1 MPLTRRRFVEGAA
14 ALAATAPL
22 PAVTQSAAPLDPRLL
37 LAIRDHLGYSV
48 GFRRK
53 FATGTYAAPG
63 RARPQ
68 HQLAATVRLIARR
81 LAHISDSEPT
91 CALIHWRDPDGWLH
105 GWLLDG
111 TGVIATGTSA
121 KPYDSMA
128 FLLDALR
135 VDARTA
141 TRAPVRRGSP
151 RPPPPSV
158 VRPTDPRAQLAHA
171 RDTLLP
177 GAIGAVLAERSGR
190 LLLLPARDTG
200 SAPYA
205 AMPLGD
211 AMLADRWSIVVLPD
225 IETLTDPRRVYEPR
239 TLNPRNA
246 LVVGNP
252 DLSRDPAYE
261 WSDLPGAAEEAQ
273 AFAKVFGLPPAR
285 LLTGKAATRERVLAG
300 IDNYGE
306 ASIVYLATHCLANSV
321 NPMDGSFLA
330 LTDGHLYGRDLRTPR
345 FQAWAAWHPLVIL
358 SACQTALG
366 KTFDGGTYGVA
377 RGWISAGAGQVVA
390 SLWNVSDTATQLLM
404 LHFAE
409 HAFLKRQPPEEALRL
424 AQLDARGTFPNDPAA
439 WASFTL
445 FGAPSASGQRLDLR
459 ALPR

>member
-1 MPLTRRRFVEGAA
+1 MSLTRRRFVEGAA
-14 ALAATAPL
+14 AFTATVPLRAVAQPSAP
-22 PAVTQSAAPLDPRLL
+22 PDPRLL
-37 LAIRDHLGYSV
+37 RAIRDHLGYSV

-53 FATGTYAAPG
+53 FAIGTYAAPG
-63 RARPQ
+63 RAASPS
-68 HQLAATVRLIARR
+68 QLALTLRSITQRLGR
-81 LAHISDSEPT
+81 LSANHPT
-91 CALIHWRDPDGWLH
+91 CALIHWHDPDGRLH
-105 GWLLDG
+105 GWLFDG
-111 TGVIATGTSA
+111 TGVIASGASIG
-121 KPYDSMA
+121 PYDSLS

-151 RPPPPSV
+151 RPPPPL
-158 VRPTDPRAQLAHA
+158 RTTPTDPRAQFARA
-171 RDTLLP
+171 RDMLLP
-177 GAIGAVLAERSGR
+177 GAIAAALTERSGR
-190 LLLLPARDTG
+190 LLILPAHDTG

-205 AMPLGD
+205 ALPLGD
-211 AMLADRWSIVVLPD
+211 AMLADRWSTLILPD
-225 IETLTDPRRVYEPR
+225 IETLADPQR
-239 TLNPRNA
+239 TFDTRLDPRNA

-252 DLSRDPAYE
+252 DLSTDPAYE

-273 AFAKVFGLPPAR
+273 AFAKIFSLPPAR

-306 ASIVYLATHCLANSV
+306 ASIVYLATHGLANSV
-321 NPMDGSFLA
+321 NPMDGSFVALA
-330 LTDGHLYGRDLRTPR
+330 DGHLYGRDLRTPR

-404 LHFAE
+404 LHFADY
-409 HAFLKRQPPEEALRL
+409 AFLKREPPEEALRL
-424 AQLDARGTFPNDPAA
+424 AQLDARATFPKDPAA

-445 FGAPSASGQRLDLR
+445 FGAPSRSGSRLDLP

>member
-1 MPLTRRRFVEGAA
+1 MPPLSRRRLMKYAA
-14 ALAATAPL
+14 ALAA
-22 PAVTQSAAPLDPRLL
+22 AAPFRVIVQTGAAPDPALL
-37 LAIRDHLGYSV
+37 AAIRDHLGYSV

-53 FATGTYAAPG
+53 FGTGTYFAPG
-63 RARPQ
+63 RAVPPS
-68 HQLAATVRLIARR
+68 LAGMTVRAITRR
-81 LAHISDSEPT
+81 LAQSSESQPT
-91 CALIHWRDPDGWLH
+91 CALLHWRGSDGRLH

-111 TGVIATGTSA
+111 TGVIASGASA
-121 KPYDSMA
+121 GPYESLA
-128 FLLDALR
+128 FLLNALR

-141 TRAPVRRGSP
+141 TRAPVKRGSP
-151 RPPPPSV
+151 RPPPPLLTP
-158 VRPTDPRAQLAHA
+158 PTNPRAQIARA

-177 GAIGAVLAERSGR
+177 GAIAAALAERSGQ
-190 LLLLPARDTG
+190 LLILPARDTG

-205 AMPLGD
+205 ALPLGD
-211 AMLADRWSIVVLPD
+211 AMLVDRWSTVILPD
-225 IETLTDPRRVYEPR
+225 IETLADPQR
-239 TLNPRNA
+239 TFDTRLDPRNA

-252 DLSRDPAYE
+252 DLSTDPAYE

-273 AFAKVFGLPPAR
+273 AFAKIFGLPPAR
-285 LLTGKAATRERVLAG
+285 LLTGKAATRERVLAA

-306 ASIVYLATHCLANSV
+306 ASIVYLATHGLANSV
-321 NPMDGSFLA
+321 NPMDGSFVALA
-330 LTDGHLYGRDLRTPR
+330 NGHLYGRDLRTPR

-424 AQLDARGTFPNDPAA
+424 AQLDVRGAFANDPAA

-445 FGAPSASGQRLDLR
+445 FGAPSASG
-459 ALPR
+459 

>member
-1 MPLTRRRFVEGAA
+1 MPHLSRRRLVTCAAVLAA
-14 ALAATAPL
+14 AAAPFGAIAQT
-22 PAVTQSAAPLDPRLL
+22 SAAPDPALL
-37 LAIRDHLGYSV
+37 AAIRDHLGYSV

-53 FATGTYAAPG
+53 FGTGTYSAPG
-63 RARPQ
+63 RAIPPS
-68 HQLAATVRLIARR
+68 LAAMTVHAITRR
-81 LAHISDSEPT
+81 LAQSSERRPT
-91 CALIHWRDPDGWLH
+91 CALLHWRGPDERLH

-111 TGVIATGTSA
+111 TGVIAAGATEA
-121 KPYDSMA
+121 PYQSLA
-128 FLLDALR
+128 FLLNALR

-141 TRAPVRRGSP
+141 TRAPMKRGSP
-151 RPPPPSV
+151 RPPPPFFAT
-158 VRPTDPRAQLAHA
+158 PTDPRAQLARA

-177 GAIGAVLAERSGR
+177 GEIAAALAQRSGR
-190 LLLLPARDTG
+190 LLILPARDTG

-205 AMPLGD
+205 ALPLGD
-211 AMLADRWSIVVLPD
+211 AMLADRWSTVIMPD
-225 IETLTDPRRVYEPR
+225 IETLADPRRTFDTR
-239 TLNPRNA
+239 LDPRNA

-252 DLSRDPAYE
+252 DLSTDPTYE

-273 AFAKVFGLPPAR
+273 AFAKVFGLPPTR

-306 ASIVYLATHCLANSV
+306 ASIVYLATHGLANSV

-330 LTDGHLYGRDLRTPR
+330 LADGHLYGRDLRTPR

-445 FGAPSASGQRLDLR
+445 FGAPSASG
-459 ALPR
+459 

>member
-1 MPLTRRRFVEGAA
+1 MPHLSRRRLVTYAA
-14 ALAATAPL
+14 ALAATGPLRAVAQTGAP
-22 PAVTQSAAPLDPRLL
+22 PDPDL
-37 LAIRDHLGYSV
+37 LAAVRDHLGYSV

-53 FATGTYAAPG
+53 FGTGTYSAPG
-63 RARPQ
+63 RAIPPS
-68 HQLAATVRLIARR
+68 LAAMTVRSITHR
-81 LAHISDSEPT
+81 LAQISDSQPT
-91 CALIHWRDPDGWLH
+91 FALLHWRGPDGSLR
-105 GWLLDG
+105 GWLIDG
-111 TGVIATGTSA
+111 TGVIASGASA
-121 KPYDSMA
+121 GPYDSLA
-128 FLLDALR
+128 FLLNALR

-141 TRAPVRRGSP
+141 TRAPIKRGSP
-151 RPPPPSV
+151 RPPPPLLTT
-158 VRPTDPRAQLAHA
+158 PTEPRVQFARA

-177 GAIGAVLAERSGR
+177 GAIAAALAARSGR
-190 LLLLPARDTG
+190 LLILPARDTG

-211 AMLADRWSIVVLPD
+211 AMLADRWSTVILPD
-225 IETLTDPRRVYEPR
+225 IETLADPQR
-239 TLNPRNA
+239 TFDTRLNPRNA

-252 DLSRDPAYE
+252 DLSTDPAYE

-273 AFAKVFGLPPAR
+273 TFAKVFGLPPAR
-285 LLTGKAATRERVLAG
+285 LLTGKAATRERVLAA

-306 ASIVYLATHCLANSV
+306 ASIVYLATHGLANSV
-321 NPMDGSFLA
+321 NPMDGSFVALA
-330 LTDGHLYGRDLRTPR
+330 DGHLYGRDLRTPR

-424 AQLDARGTFPNDPAA
+424 AQLDARGAFANDPAA

-445 FGAPSASGQRLDLR
+445 FGAPSASG
-459 ALPR
+459 

>member
-1 MPLTRRRFVEGAA
+1 MPLSRRRFVEGAA

-22 PAVTQSAAPLDPRLL
+22 PAIAQTPAAPDPRLL

-53 FATGTYAAPG
+53 FGTGIYAAPG
-63 RARPQ
+63 RTVPQ
-68 HQLAATVRLIARR
+68 SQLLMTLQSIRHR
-81 LAHISDSEPT
+81 LAQFTGGPAT
-91 CALIHWRDPDGWLH
+91 CALIHWRAPDGRLH

-111 TGVIATGTSA
+111 SGVIASGNGA
-121 KPYDSMA
+121 EPYQSMD

-141 TRAPVRRGSP
+141 TRAPVKRGAP
-151 RPPPPSV
+151 RPPPPSATA
-158 VRPTDPRAQLAHA
+158 PTDPRAEFARA
-171 RDTLLP
+171 RDRLLP
-177 GAIGAVLAERSGR
+177 GNIASTLAEGRGR
-190 LLLLPARDTG
+190 LLILPARDTG

-211 AMLADRWSIVVLPD
+211 AMLADRWSTVILPD
-225 IETLTDPRRVYEPR
+225 IETLADSRRVFDTR
-239 TLNPRNA
+239 LNPRNA

-252 DLSRDPAYE
+252 DLSSDPAYE
-261 WSDLPGAAEEAQ
+261 WSELPGAAEEAQ
-273 AFAKVFGLPPAR
+273 AFARIFGVPPTR
-285 LLTGKAATRERVLAG
+285 VLTGKAATRERVLAG

-306 ASIVYLATHCLANSV
+306 ASIVYLATHGLANSV

-330 LTDGHLYGRDLRTPR
+330 LADGHLYGRDLRTKR
-345 FQAWAAWHPLVIL
+345 FEAWAAWHPLVIL

-377 RGWISAGAGQVVA
+377 RGWVSAGAGQVVA

-409 HAFLKRQPPEEALRL
+409 HAFLKRKPPEEALRL
-424 AQLDARGTFPNDPAA
+424 AQLDARGAFGDDPAA

-445 FGAPSASGQRLDLR
+445 FGAPSASG
-459 ALPR
+459 